1 VNVFLGLGM
10 PWLIAACY
18 WAAADCGAAGSPP
31 LSSQCQ
37 EWQGRYAGAGVEDF
51 GFVVMAGDL
60 ATSVVVFS
68 VCAIIT
74 ILTLVSERAGGRA
87 SH

>member
-1 VNVFLGLGM
+1 
-10 PWLIAACY
+10 
-18 WAAADCGAAGSPP
+18 
-31 LSSQCQ
+31 
-37 EWQGRYAGAGVEDF
+37 VEDF

-87 SH
+87 SESLKGSERVTH